1 MALASPAPLDRR
13 NRRGSGSLRDR
24 LLVVAAMLGGLLV
37 GGSTGFHLIEG
48 WSWWDSFFMVV
59 ISAST
64 VGYSAVHPMS
74 GPGEAFAVVVI
85 AGGVAVG
92 SYALLV
98 VTRFFFEGVVEGSL
112 KRALARRRMEKELP
126 TLRDHTIVCGY
137 GHVGREICLQLAS
150 EMRQVVVVDQDG
162 TAAVRAQDDGFHCVR
177 GDASDELVLQDAG
190 IRRAASIAVATS
202 SDAINTYVVLTAKE
216 LNPNLHILARATSED
231 APKRLRSAGANVV
244 VAPSQIGGQ
253 RMAAMVVRPGVV
265 DFFDLAALSDFP
277 ELAIEEI
284 MMEAGSELE
293 GMTIGDA
300 HYKAT
305 WQVMIL
311 AVLPADGG
319 KIFGPDAEHAIRVG
333 DRLILAGHQ
342 EDLDRVEAALS
353 KRM

>member
-1 MALASPAPLDRR
+1 
-13 NRRGSGSLRDR
+13 
-24 LLVVAAMLGGLLV
+24 MLGGLLL

-64 VGYSAVHPMS
+64 VGYSEVHPMS
-74 GPGEAFAVVVI
+74 GPGQAFAVVVI

-126 TLRDHTIVCGY
+126 TIEDHTIVCGY
-137 GHVGREICLQLAS
+137 GEVGREICFQLAS
-150 EMRQVVVVDQDG
+150 ELRRVVVVEQDP
-162 TAAVRAQDDGFHCVR
+162 TAALRAQDDGFHCVR
-177 GDASDELVLQDAG
+177 GDASDELLLRDAG
-190 IRRAASIAVATS
+190 IDRAASIAVATS

-216 LNPNLHILARATSED
+216 LNPRLHILARATSED

-277 ELAIEEI
+277 DLAIEEI
-284 MMEAGSELE
+284 QMESGSELE
-293 GMTIGDA
+293 GMTIGEA

-311 AVLPADGG
+311 AVLPTAGG
-319 KIFGPDAEHAIRVG
+319 RIFGPDAHHAIRAG
-333 DRLILAGHQ
+333 DRLILAGHR
-342 EDLDRVEAALS
+342 EDLDKVEAALS
-353 KRM
+353 APRQR

>member
-1 MALASPAPLDRR
+1 MAPMSHPQSERR
-13 NRRGSGSLRDR
+13 ARRDPGSLRNR
-24 LLVVAAMLGGLLV
+24 LLVVAGLLAALLV
-37 GGSTGFHLIEG
+37 GGSAGFKVIEG

-64 VGYSAVHPMS
+64 VGYSEVHDLS
-74 GPGEAFAVVVI
+74 LPGEVFAVVVI

-126 TLRDHTIVCGY
+126 SISDHTIVCGY
-137 GHVGREICLQLAS
+137 GHVGREICVHLAS
-150 EMRQVVVVDQDG
+150 ELRQVVVVEQDPDV
-162 TAAVRAQDDGFHCVR
+162 AARAQDDGFHCVR
-177 GDASDELVLQDAG
+177 GDASDELILRDAG
-190 IRRAASIAVATS
+190 IVRAAALAIATS
-202 SDAINTYVVLTAKE
+202 SDAINTYVVLTARD
-216 LNPNLHILARATSED
+216 LNPRLHILARATEET
-231 APKRLRSAGANVV
+231 APKRLRAAGANVV
-244 VAPSQIGGQ
+244 VSPGQIGGQ

-277 ELAIEEI
+277 DLAIEEI
-284 MMEAGSELE
+284 AMEEGSELE
-293 GMTIGDA
+293 GMTIGEA

-311 AVLPADGG
+311 AVLPAEGG
-319 KIFGPDAEHAIRVG
+319 RIFGPEARHTIGAG

-342 EDLDRVEAALS
+342 RDLDRVEAAMHA
-353 KRM
+353 R